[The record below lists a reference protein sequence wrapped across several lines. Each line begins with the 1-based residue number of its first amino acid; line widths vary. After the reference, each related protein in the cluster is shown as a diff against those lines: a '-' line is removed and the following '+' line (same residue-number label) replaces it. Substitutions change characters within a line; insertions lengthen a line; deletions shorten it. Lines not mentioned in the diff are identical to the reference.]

1 MKHPK
6 RVHSSATYAVM
17 ILCLLAAAVGA
28 WGTAKRDVQLN
39 RMEDVTF
46 DTSTRALTQY
56 TPVDVPV
63 TGVPYSEPLTEETDS
78 QTQPVVI
85 YQLPMGDFISKDYS
99 GDAVVYS
106 NTMRDW
112 RIHTGVDFG
121 DNRGQSVL
129 AIADGTVT
137 DVREDALWGV
147 VVTIDHGNGVVAK
160 YCGLEKGSTP
170 ETDAEVE
177 KGVVIG
183 KLGEIPIESKDGAH
197 LHLEITQNGRRI
209 DPWKL
214 LRN

>member
-28 WGTAKRDVQLN
+28 WGTAKRDAQLN

-46 DTSTRALTQY
+46 ETSTRALTQY

-63 TGVPYSEPLTEETDS
+63 TGVPYTEPLTEETEQ
-78 QTQPVVI
+78 QTQAALT
-85 YQLPMGDFISKDYS
+85 YQLPMGEFITKDYS

-160 YCGLEKGSTP
+160 YCGLEKDSTP
-170 ETDAEVE
+170 EPDAEVE

-183 KLGEIPIESKDGAH
+183 RLGEIPIESKDGAH
-197 LHLEITQNGRRI
+197 LHLEIMQNGKRS
-209 DPWKL
+209 DPWKR

>member
-28 WGTAKRDVQLN
+28 WGTAKRDAQLN

-46 DTSTRALTQY
+46 ETSTRALTQY

-63 TGVPYSEPLTEETDS
+63 TGIPYTEPLTEETEPL
-78 QTQPVVI
+78 TQPVVT
-85 YQLPMGDFISKDYS
+85 YQLPMGEFITKDYS

-147 VVTIDHGNGVVAK
+147 VLTIDHGNGVVAK
-160 YCGLEKGSTP
+160 YCGLEKDSTP
-170 ETDAEVE
+170 EADTQVE

-197 LHLEITQNGRRI
+197 LHLEITQNGKRI

>member
-1 MKHPK
+1 MKQPK
-6 RVHSSATYAVM
+6 KVHSSATYAVM

-28 WGTAKRDVQLN
+28 WGTAKRDAQQNRLQDVPVETTVQ
-39 RMEDVTF
+39 T
-46 DTSTRALTQY
+46 LTQY

-63 TGVPYSEPLTEETDS
+63 TGIPYTEPLTEES
-78 QTQPVVI
+78 EPQTTPAAT

-147 VVTIDHGNGVVAK
+147 VLTIDHGGGVVAK
-160 YCGLEKGSTP
+160 YCGLEKDTAP
-170 ETDAEVE
+170 EPDTQVE

-183 KLGEIPIESKDGAH
+183 KLGEIPIESKDGPH
-197 LHLEITQNGRRI
+197 LHLEITQNGKRI